1 MSEKKEKTGI
11 YISFKKSEK
20 TLYEDIKN
28 IDNYSQLIK
37 DLLSNHLYGTPIK
50 QSVTSEE
57 NKISVGVDD
66 ICRIIE
72 SATKHL
78 GNSQNMRSPIEQI
91 TEQGNSSE
99 EDIKTKTQDTSVNN
113 GYSCLE
119 NNDLDDE
126 IINNL

>member
-37 DLLSNHLYGTPIK
+37 DLLSNHLYGTPVK
-50 QSVTSEE
+50 QSTSEE

-78 GNSQNMRSPIEQI
+78 GNVQNVRVPIEQT
-91 TEQGNSSE
+91 TEQCKSSE
-99 EDIKTKTQDTSVNN
+99 SDIKTEIQSNSINN
-113 GYSCLE
+113 SNSHLMK
-119 NNDLDDE
+119 NDLDADVLE
-126 IINNL
+126 GL

>member
-99 EDIKTKTQDTSVNN
+99 EDIKTRTQDTSVNN

>member
-28 IDNYSQLIK
+28 IDNYSQQIK
-37 DLLSNHLYGTPIK
+37 DMLSNHLYGTPVK
-50 QSVTSEE
+50 QSTSEE

-78 GNSQNMRSPIEQI
+78 GNAQNMRAPIEQI

-99 EDIKTKTQDTSVNN
+99 KGIKTETQNTTVDN
-113 GYSCLE
+113 GYSYLE
-119 NNDLDDE
+119 NNDLDDD

>member
-37 DLLSNHLYGTPIK
+37 DLLSNHLYATPVK
-50 QSVTSEE
+50 QSASEE

-78 GNSQNMRSPIEQI
+78 GSAQNMSVATMQTTEQI
-91 TEQGNSSE
+91 NHGES
-99 EDIKTKTQDTSVNN
+99 DIKADIQSNSINN
-113 GYSCLE
+113 INSHLE

-126 IINNL
+126 ILEGL